1 MNPMETILACLGSGG
16 LSAALTSWY
25 TKKKTSAE
33 ADKIIGEAYG
43 DLVKNLRGEI
53 DRLSDRV
60 TNQEKRELRYLE
72 LISTKDQTELGLR
85 VRIKELENE
94 IKSLASEITT
104 LRTINSHNEKTA

>member
-1 MNPMETILACLGSGG
+1 MSTSEIIALCIGTGG
-16 LSAALTSWY
+16 VTSLITAWY

-43 DLVKNLRGEI
+43 NLVKNLRQEI

-85 VRIKELENE
+85 LRIKELENE

-104 LRTINSHNEKTA
+104 LRTINNHNEKV